1 MININYFLYQ
11 KEDTIMFGIKKVKQY
26 NSKNYDLS
34 NTKDFEEFYDLVD
47 IINDFDFAIDRSI
60 IVYTT
65 DYQKANIH
73 VETREKM
80 LEIWLIKHQFQ
91 EA

>member
-1 MININYFLYQ
+1 
-11 KEDTIMFGIKKVKQY
+11 MFGIKKVKQY

-60 IVYTT
+60 IVYTA

-80 LEIWLIKHQFQ
+80 LEIWLIKHQFV

>member
-1 MININYFLYQ
+1 
-11 KEDTIMFGIKKVKQY
+11 MFGKKKIHQY

-34 NTKDFEEFYDLVD
+34 NTIDFEEFYNLVD
-47 IINDFDFAIDRSI
+47 TINDFDFAINRTI
-60 IVYTT
+60 ILYTE

-73 VETREKM
+73 VETSEKM
-80 LEIWLIKHQFQ
+80 MEIWLIKHQFV

>member
-1 MININYFLYQ
+1 
-11 KEDTIMFGIKKVKQY
+11 MFGKKKIHQY

-34 NTKDFEEFYDLVD
+34 NTIDFEEFYNLVD
-47 IINDFDFAIDRSI
+47 TINDFDFAIDRTI
-60 IVYTT
+60 ILYTE

-73 VETREKM
+73 VETSEKM
-80 LEIWLIKHQFQ
+80 MEIWLIKHQFV

>member
-1 MININYFLYQ
+1 
-11 KEDTIMFGIKKVKQY
+11 MFGKKKSHQY

-34 NTKDFEEFYDLVD
+34 NTIDFEEFYNLVD
-47 IINDFDFAIDRSI
+47 TINDFDFAINRTI
-60 IVYTT
+60 ILYTE

-73 VETREKM
+73 VETSEKM
-80 LEIWLIKHQFQ
+80 MEIWLIKHQFV

>member
-1 MININYFLYQ
+1 
-11 KEDTIMFGIKKVKQY
+11 MFGKKKIHQY

-47 IINDFDFAIDRSI
+47 TILDFDFAIDRSS
-60 IVYTT
+60 IVYTE

-73 VETREKM
+73 VETSEKM
-80 LEIWLIKHQFQ
+80 MEIWLIKKGFE

>member
-1 MININYFLYQ
+1 
-11 KEDTIMFGIKKVKQY
+11 MFGKKEIHQY

-34 NTKDFEEFYDLVD
+34 NTIDFEEFYNLVD
-47 IINDFDFAIDRSI
+47 TINDFDFAINRTI
-60 IVYTT
+60 ILYTE

-73 VETREKM
+73 VETSEKM
-80 LEIWLIKHQFQ
+80 MEIWLIKHQFV